1 METKVDLTRGG
12 IVVVLHAQTG
22 FVKEFATNPQV
33 KFIDCKA
40 TLGPQ
45 LEGLVIGDVKVAV
58 ITDGLP
64 QYHYTWITSYCN
76 RRKIPYLVRKSNQAV
91 YDQLKSF
98 FPTNG
103 SRPSGE
109 EVSEEIKRGK
119 LKPLIAEVDWSR
131 SNADEARRL
140 QRMATEKGI
149 KTTFAA
155 LAQAIAVERRK
166 RGQSGVPRS
175 IRSKLDLTVE
185 MFDKFIEEA
194 QAMREFVV
202 ALAEENRIL
211 KAKVQKIEEVFK

>member
-12 IVVVLHAQTG
+12 IAVVLHAQTG

-103 SRPSGE
+103 SKPSGE
-109 EVSEEIKRGK
+109 EVNEEIKRSK
-119 LKPLIAEVDWSR
+119 

-140 QRMATEKGI
+140 QRMAIERGI